1 MVLWQAPC
9 TLNKQMMGGFLLT
22 DELDSAEEDA
32 VAAAAEVA
40 GDSTACRR
48 WVGAHNMSEMF

>member
-1 MVLWQAPC
+1 
-9 TLNKQMMGGFLLT
+9 MGGFLLT
-22 DELDSAEEDA
+22 GELDSAEVDA
-32 VAAAAEVA
+32 VVAAAEEE